1 MATHRDTDTRDI
13 DTPGNRT
20 PSALFTA
27 HPASVGETWSQHAR
41 FAFSAAGTLAMAAMG
56 AAVHAVLPFLCQTTA
71 SRAIDR
77 LHARIHGPRVFESGV
92 ESGVESPTI
101 TTVEALAA

>member
-1 MATHRDTDTRDI
+1 MATHQVTI
-13 DTPGNRT
+13 SPG
-20 PSALFTA
+20 PYGPFTA

-41 FAFSAAGTLAMAAMG
+41 FAFSAAGTLAMAAMA

-77 LHARIHGPRVFESGV
+77 LHARVHGPRGGEAA
-92 ESGVESPTI
+92 TI
-101 TTVEALAA
+101 TTVEPLAA